1 MFLYDHG
8 YLPSTF
14 LKKLKAKRQA
24 MGSFWRLGSW
34 LTGSVRHCYLMHGFE
49 LRFFSVVIL
58 GSLIVESKVNFK
70 DKASAYEGQ

>member
-1 MFLYDHG
+1 
-8 YLPSTF
+8 
-14 LKKLKAKRQA
+14 